1 MEINVEN
8 MKDSTCRGQ
17 LFMISTRLNIAII
30 YSQFF
35 GKHYKAK
42 SLIIISY
49 PQQNFQKWII
59 DIVKF
64 QRKENFLNDYT
75 IGTNNPAKGF
85 VP

>member
-1 MEINVEN
+1 

-17 LFMISTRLNIAII
+17 LFMISDRLNIAIM

-35 GKHYKAK
+35 GNHIKVK
-42 SLIIISY
+42 SLIKISY

-59 DIVKF
+59 DNVES
-64 QRKENFLNDYT
+64 QRKEKYLNDYT